1 MVTPSSKAVSTKKK
15 SVRLK
20 GFPKLCPGSKQ
31 STVGLHD
38 AIKQFILEHGLPAR
52 DDPAAID
59 KQLHDYFCLCIQA
72 GERPR
77 VWGMASVLGLTR
89 RELYHVVKGNRIS
102 RFSPPALEVIRW
114 YYQMVEVFVEY
125 VAAQGRAAGYDL
137 FLMVRSYGYH
147 RADVGLPDGQASAQS
162 GTSQDRRRS
171 GRTSVSPKDNRIH
184 ADR

>member
-1 MVTPSSKAVSTKKK
+1 MVTPSSEAVSTKKN

-31 STVGLHD
+31 STVGLHE

-59 KQLHDYFCLCIQA
+59 KQLHEYFCLCIQA

-89 RELYHVVKGNRIS
+89 RELYHVVKGNRVS
-102 RFSPPALEVIRW
+102 RFSPPAVEVIRW

-125 VAAQGRAAGYDL
+125 VAAQGWAAGYDL

-147 RADVGLPDGQASAQS
+147 RVDGGLQDGQSFPRS
-162 GTSQDRRRS
+162 GEPQDVRRS
-171 GRTSVSPKDNRIH
+171 DETSISPRDKRIH
-184 ADR
+184 TDR